1 MFAYCENNP
10 ILNVDSNGHRAVAQP
25 AGNPDNPFFA
35 RPEDWNSYKLLK
47 ELNKYRVSATDL
59 PFDFSYWSGD
69 NILNAR
75 FSVISYT
82 KKYSNEES
90 VVAYIAS
97 MIGAESA
104 VVGLV
109 SLIPGV
115 PKAVGGVATI
125 VGAGATFVGAICDN
139 GCNVPY
145 SEYTF
150 YNVTFCWE
158 ETERYGTIRNEY
170 MYTWTYAVPTCV
182 DSTKGIP
189 IIYQFINDKPC
200 QIY

>member
-1 MFAYCENNP
+1 MAGGIATIPVVP
-10 ILNVDSNGHRAVAQP
+10 IPKTA
-25 AGNPDNPFFA
+25 AGGITV
-35 RPEDWNSYKLLK
+35 L
-47 ELNKYRVSATDL
+47 
-59 PFDFSYWSGD
+59 G
-69 NILNAR
+69 
-75 FSVISYT
+75 
-82 KKYSNEES
+82 
-90 VVAYIAS
+90 VVA
-97 MIGAESA
+97 
-104 VVGLV
+104 L
-109 SLIPGV
+109 
-115 PKAVGGVATI
+115 
-125 VGAGATFVGAICDN
+125 FVGAICDN
-139 GCNVPY
+139 GCDVPY